1 MKADWYLKALSYFYD
16 IPIEKR
22 HSEFSGTLEVSLD
35 RGEWKLS
42 TFNAIYSFGKHYT
55 SFRGAFEQL
64 DIRQLP
70 AQNILLLGVGLGSI
84 VRLLKKH
91 PTIKE
96 ISAVDIDPAIIQLAQ
111 KYWPDTDAEFQTSF
125 YAEDAIQWLRN
136 HPSKVKYDLILSDI
150 FIDDQTPENMLTHQ
164 YLSLLKD
171 RLSTKGL
178 LIYSKLQFTEEHK
191 KANQLFDKT
200 FSEVFS
206 SGFTLQ
212 AQYNKMYIHRQ

>member
-16 IPIEKR
+16 IPIEKK
-22 HSEFSGTLEVSLD
+22 HSEYSGTLEVSLH

-55 SFRGAFEQL
+55 SFRGAFKQL
-64 DIRQLP
+64 DIQQFP

-96 ISAVDIDPAIIQLAQ
+96 ISAVDIDPSIIQLAQ
-111 KYWPDTDAEFQTSF
+111 KYWPDTDSKFKTSF
-125 YAEDAIQWLRN
+125 YAVDAVRWLKA
-136 HPSKVKYDLILSDI
+136 HPAEAKYDLILSDI

-164 YLSLLKD
+164 FLNLLKD
-171 RLSTKGL
+171 RLSTNGL
-178 LIYSKLQFTEEHK
+178 LIYSKLQFTEEQK
-191 KANQLFDKT
+191 KANALFDKT
-200 FSEVFS
+200 FSGVFP
-206 SGFTLQ
+206 SGFTLH